1 MTQKNENL
9 LSFLDGET
17 MISFVPFPN
26 NIRRSVVQ
34 EELKNVF
41 EEIKKVISGRIWS
54 AVVGSLVK
62 NLDDLPDFD
71 YN

>member
-26 NIRRSVVQ
+26 NIRRSVVH

-41 EEIKKVISGRIWS
+41 EEIKKGHFR
-54 AVVGSLVK
+54 K
-62 NLDDLPDFD
+62 NLECGSRLFGEKSG
-71 YN
+71 

>member
-26 NIRRSVVQ
+26 NIRRSVVH

-41 EEIKKVISGRIWS
+41 EEIKRSFQEELGVR
-54 AVVGSLVK
+54 
-62 NLDDLPDFD
+62 
-71 YN
+71 